1 MLGKIN
7 SAGLIGLDGYIVE
20 VEIDISKGLPAF
32 DIVGLPD
39 TAVRESKER
48 VRAAI
53 KNSGYEFP
61 VKRIT
66 VNLAP
71 ANTRKEGAAYDLP
84 IAMGILS
91 AIGQIQSKEL
101 DKYIFLGEL
110 SLDGQIKP
118 INGVLPM
125 AIAAYKEG
133 IENMIVPVEN
143 AEEAAVVKNVNV
155 LPASSILDVINH
167 LSRDKVIDSYFVDVD
182 SLFKS
187 KCLHDIDFAD
197 VKGQENVKRALEVSA
212 AGAHNCIL
220 LDNNVM

>member
-1 MLGKIN
+1 MIGKIN

-39 TAVRESKER
+39 IAVRESKER

-71 ANTRKEGAAYDLP
+71 ANTKKEGPAYDLP

-91 AIGQIQSKEL
+91 AIGQIQNTEL
-101 DKYIFLGEL
+101 HKYIFLGEL
-110 SLDGQIKP
+110 SLDGHIKP

-143 AEEAAVVKNVNV
+143 AEEAAVVKNVNI
-155 LPASSILDVINH
+155 LPASSILQVIEH
-167 LSRDKVIDSYFVDVD
+167 LSGEKVIESYFVDVD

-187 KCLHDIDFAD
+187 NCSHDIDFAD

-212 AGAHNCIL
+212 AGAHNCIMK
-220 LDNNVM
+220 NSN